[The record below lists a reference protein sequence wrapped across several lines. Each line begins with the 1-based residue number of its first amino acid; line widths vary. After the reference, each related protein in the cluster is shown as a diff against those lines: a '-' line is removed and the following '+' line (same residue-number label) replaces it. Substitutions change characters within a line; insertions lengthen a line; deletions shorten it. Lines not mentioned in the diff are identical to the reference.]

1 MDQVWIT
8 LYRNFTQAFLCVLLA
23 ICVCLSMG
31 IIYLQGCSTCHGEY
45 NLPIKY
51 LQISAVGDNKCL
63 KYLIKC
69 LLVQYFHGMFFDFV
83 FQFNFPSMRTPS
95 YSASFLRNPWLRL
108 HLQRQH
114 QRAVPMT
121 AACAQP
127 LHLREAGT
135 GQPTLPSYRGG
146 HTASASLEAHQA
158 PAWGTPSFSYKTKGS
173 VLS

>member
-1 MDQVWIT
+1 M
-8 LYRNFTQAFLCVLLA
+8 
-23 ICVCLSMG
+23 
-31 IIYLQGCSTCHGEY
+31 
-45 NLPIKY
+45 PIKY
-51 LQISAVGDNKCL
+51 LQISAVGDNKYL

-127 LHLREAGT
+127 LHLREAGSPPFPAT
-135 GQPTLPSYRGG
+135 GEVTRLQPRWKLTKHQPGGPPLSPTKQRGLC
-146 HTASASLEAHQA
+146 SVRKSLSQK
-158 PAWGTPSFSYKTKGS
+158 KTGADISSHSLCNVSDALCTVYS
-173 VLS
+173 VFCSNRECG